1 MSHSPHYLFSHS
13 LPFSPTFT
21 HTASLSFVCF
31 IPIKLLYCPPPQS
44 YSCIRSQ
51 WPSTSKV
58 LYKNLTGNIIRI
70 LWWFLNSFYINDL
83 LGSQISI
90 RWMILLK
97 TLNIFVT
104 SFLSFS
110 LSLTFLGGKTQFW
123 KFWNKFPHLHYY
135 FYLWKQSFRQQ
146 SVSQGSKIII
156 LPTLAGRSF
165 IFPYFPLNILNN
177 VDTHSLCHLNQV
189 PLTF

>member
-1 MSHSPHYLFSHS
+1 MSLSPRYLFSHS
-13 LPFSPTFT
+13 LLFSPTFT
-21 HTASLSFVCF
+21 HTASLSFICF

-70 LWWFLNSFYINDL
+70 LWWFLYSFYINDL

-90 RWMILLK
+90 GWMILLR

-104 SFLSFS
+104 SFLLSLPHFPEREDIVLKFLEETS
-110 LSLTFLGGKTQFW
+110 LSPRLFLSLETKFQTTKCLTGK
-123 KFWNKFPHLHYY
+123 
-135 FYLWKQSFRQQ
+135 
-146 SVSQGSKIII
+146 
-156 LPTLAGRSF
+156 
-165 IFPYFPLNILNN
+165 
-177 VDTHSLCHLNQV
+177 
-189 PLTF
+189 